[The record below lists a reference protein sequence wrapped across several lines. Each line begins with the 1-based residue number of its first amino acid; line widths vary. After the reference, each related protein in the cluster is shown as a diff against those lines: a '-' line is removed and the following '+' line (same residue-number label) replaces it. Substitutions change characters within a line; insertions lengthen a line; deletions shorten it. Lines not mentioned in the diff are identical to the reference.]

1 MTNRA
6 VASLDAPVMPG
17 EVSACAEGPTKERST
32 AFRAGLGAL
41 Q

>member
-1 MTNRA
+1 MRE
-6 VASLDAPVMPG
+6 VLSLEAPVKPG
-17 EVSACAEGPTKERST
+17 EVSACLEGATKELSK